1 MVFIYLLVKLHWSL
15 KNKGKKKCALLEL
28 EMILGYRIRI
38 IDLIYN
44 YKKKSRIQIIYK
56 MKIEYVERTYTF

>member
-1 MVFIYLLVKLHWSL
+1 MVFIYLLVKLHWRL